1 MLVYRRGNSLDHTSM
16 QLHNKQKAPAFVL
29 TDQNEKEHSL
39 KKYLGKWVALYFYPK
54 DDTPGCTAEAC
65 GFRDYYTKL
74 KRAGIV
80 ILGVSADPVKN
91 HKKFAEKYSLSF
103 PLLADVEKAVVTQYG
118 VLRTK
123 QFMGREY
130 IGISRTTFLI
140 DPTGKIAKIYED
152 IKPDD
157 HAKEILADTKTL
169 LKKK

>member
-1 MLVYRRGNSLDHTSM
+1 MNHTPM
-16 QLHNKQKAPAFVL
+16 QLHIKSKAIAFVL
-29 TDQNEKEHSL
+29 PDQDGKEHSL

-65 GFRDYYTKL
+65 GFRDSYAKL

-91 HKKFAEKYSLSF
+91 HKKFAEKYSLPF
-103 PLLADVEKAVVTQYG
+103 PLLADSEKKVVTDYG

-123 QFMGREY
+123 KFMGREY

-140 DPTGKIAKIYED
+140 DPAGKIAKIYED
-152 IKPDD
+152 VRPDE
-157 HAKEILADTKTL
+157 HAEEILADMKR
-169 LKKK
+169 LK